1 MRAGG
6 RKFLGVVAILAIALH
21 AVLWAAAPMA
31 AANAVDPFTVICHS
45 EAASPGA
52 DQDQPAPANPSPSHA
67 CDHCTLCAAAAQPAA
82 LDNGLGLRLTPTTLV
97 QLPHPPAPS
106 LGGDIVHHP
115 NRTRGPPAFA

>member
-6 RKFLGVVAILAIALH
+6 RKCLGVVAILAIALH

-31 AANAVDPFTVICHS
+31 AATSVDPFTVICHS
-45 EAASPGA
+45 EAADPAAGP
-52 DQDQPAPANPSPSHA
+52 DQPAAPASPSHA

-82 LDNGLGLRLTPTTLV
+82 LDSVLGLRLTPTALA
-97 QLPHPPAPS
+97 QRPRPAAPS
-106 LGGDIVHHP
+106 LRGDIVHHP